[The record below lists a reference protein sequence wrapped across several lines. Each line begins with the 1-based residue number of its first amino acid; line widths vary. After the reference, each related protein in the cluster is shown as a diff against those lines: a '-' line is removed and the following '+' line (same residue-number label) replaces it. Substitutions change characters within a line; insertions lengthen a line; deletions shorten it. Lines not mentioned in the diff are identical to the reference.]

1 MSRDTK
7 KPDVYVR
14 EVTQSALSFVGDLQ
28 KEFSSLCELVTS
40 LESERMQLKSEVEK
54 LRAHADSRNSAMA
67 ERYASIEQQNAN
79 LANLYVAS
87 YRLHETLDRQG
98 VLEIIQEILANV
110 VGSEEIGIFEV
121 DPSESSLVLLRSC
134 GLDEASYRTLPLRG
148 GLIGGSV
155 QSGEIF
161 IAGDSLGG
169 ERLPHETGLTACV
182 PLILE
187 GKVTGVIAVFRLLEQ
202 KKCLTRVDREVFE
215 LLATH
220 AATALYS
227 TGLHARVLAADD
239 MAQRGRR

>member
-1 MSRDTK
+1 MTRETK
-7 KPDVYVR
+7 KPDAYVR

-28 KEFSSLCELVTS
+28 KEFSSLCELVTT
-40 LESERMQLKSEVEK
+40 LESERTQLKSEVEK

-67 ERYASIEQQNAN
+67 ERYASIEQQNTN

-110 VGSEEIGIFEV
+110 VGSEEIAVFEV
-121 DPSESSLVLLRSC
+121 DPPGESLVLLRSS
-134 GLDEASYRTLPLRG
+134 GLDEARYRKLPARG

-161 IAGDSLGG
+161 VAGDAPGG
-169 ERLPHETGLTACV
+169 EGVPHEAGLTACI
-182 PLILE
+182 PLTLE

-202 KKCLTRVDREVFE
+202 KKSLTRVDREVFE

-227 TGLHARVLAADD
+227 TELYARVLAGAIP
-239 MAQRGRR
+239 QRGRG